1 MAKPVDTS
9 VETFLR
15 ENPEYNIGTMLR
27 NMPRMENVPLR
38 PGAPSSLA
46 AVRRR
51 IPDEVRINQAM
62 RESEEAYRKW
72 ARRRSGALR
81 YRSTPSVSSHLG
93 DLQRGY
99 VDDGWGGTVPPGRD
113 WDTNPDEPRYT
124 FEDARSASNQM
135 GAALGYGEDTG
146 LSEMEEFE
154 DTGGWEDTGDWED
167 TGGFEDT
174 GDPRALIERD
184 YAKKRLAIP
193 KQSNIQDW
201 KEIEQGVHD
210 AIEHIKSPRTHSFDS
225 MPYFSTTE
233 DRNLTEEQRK
243 HKESGAEDY
252 WNENLK
258 GTL

>member
-1 MAKPVDTS
+1 GEMAKPVDTS

-51 IPDEVRINQAM
+51 IPDEVRIKQAL
-62 RESEEAYRKW
+62 RESQEAYRKW

-93 DLQRGY
+93 DLQKGY

-113 WDTNPDEPRYT
+113 WDTNPDEPTYT
-124 FEDARSASNQM
+124 LEDIRSAANQM
-135 GAALGYGEDTG
+135 ATAADSLTPWGEDTG

-154 DTGGWEDTGDWED
+154 DTGGWEDTG
-167 TGGFEDT
+167 GFEDT

-184 YAKKRLAIP
+184 YVKKRLGIP
-193 KQSNIQDW
+193 KQTIIDT
-201 KEIEQGVHD
+201 IEYY
-210 AIEHIKSPRTHSFDS
+210 KSLPQHSFDPLHHIDTS
-225 MPYFSTTE
+225 NQGFIE
-233 DRNLTEEQRK
+233 NLTEEQRK
-243 HKESGAEDY
+243 HKESGVEDY
-252 WNENLK
+252 WNEA
-258 GTL
+258 